1 MQLMWLSGPTGHVRT
16 ISITARTMLRAAAV
30 VTLVLVLL
38 GFVLNWVGLRFAV
51 EYSPELARS
60 MGGVTTE
67 AQHQRMESDYR
78 ARLAELREQLHRTAQ
93 VLQQLETLNSRLT
106 HLATPQLMQQRLSSP
121 PAGRGGPLLSP
132 RFELP
137 FFRVPLPQA
146 LGQTSLDLQQLDRAV
161 QDSYQDWQARL
172 DWLERLPTGL
182 PVGGAFHLS
191 SGFGLRNDPFTGS
204 LALHEGLDFSA
215 DPGTPVLAAAG
226 GRVVR
231 SGHDAT
237 YGHVVDIQHT
247 DGFLT
252 RYGHLQRRH
261 VVLHQ
266 DVKRGELL
274 GEVGNTGRSTGP
286 HLHLEIFRHDRA
298 VDPLKV
304 MTYLKP

>member
-16 ISITARTMLRAAAV
+16 ISITARTMLRAAGV

-93 VLQQLETLNSRLT
+93 DLQQLETLKSRLM
-106 HLATPQLMQQRLSSP
+106 HLATPQLMQQKSPSP
-121 PAGRGGPLLSP
+121 PSGRGGPLLSP

-137 FFRVPLPQA
+137 FFRVPLDQA
-146 LGQTSLDLQQLDRAV
+146 MGQTALDLEQLDRAV
-161 QDSYQDWQARL
+161 KDSQEEWQARL

-191 SGFGLRNDPFTGS
+191 SGYGLRNDPFTGN
-204 LALHEGLDFSA
+204 LALHEGIDFSA
-215 DPGTPVLAAAG
+215 EPGTPVLAAAE

-231 SGHDAT
+231 SGQDPT
-237 YGHVVDIQHT
+237 YGQVIEIQHA

-261 VVLHQ
+261 VLLHQ
-266 DVKRGELL
+266 QVQRGELL
-274 GEVGNTGRSTGP
+274 GNVGSTGRSTGP
-286 HLHLEIFRHDRA
+286 HLHLEIFRHDRV

-304 MTYLKP
+304 MTYLKH

>member
-93 VLQQLETLNSRLT
+93 DLQQLESLNSRLT

-121 PAGRGGPLLSP
+121 PAGRGGPLLPP

-161 QDSYQDWQARL
+161 QNSYQDWQTRL

-182 PVGGAFHLS
+182 PVGGHFIS
-191 SGFGLRNDPFTGS
+191 
-204 LALHEGLDFSA
+204 
-215 DPGTPVLAAAG
+215 
-226 GRVVR
+226 
-231 SGHDAT
+231 
-237 YGHVVDIQHT
+237 
-247 DGFLT
+247 
-252 RYGHLQRRH
+252 
-261 VVLHQ
+261 
-266 DVKRGELL
+266 
-274 GEVGNTGRSTGP
+274 
-286 HLHLEIFRHDRA
+286 A
-298 VDPLKV
+298 VDLACATTPSPGIWLCMKV
-304 MTYLKP
+304 LIFQPIQAPRCWLPQQAGSFARGMMPPMGTWLTFSIPKDF